1 MRNCTEILSFYD
13 DDLLKS
19 VALEQE
25 TVSLIK
31 EMVNLMNA
39 GGFRLSK
46 IINNNKNVM
55 KTTQRKKGT
64 NYY

>member
-25 TVSLIK
+25 AVSLIK

>member
-25 TVSLIK
+25 AVSLIK

-39 GGFRLSK
+39 GGFRLPK

>member
-25 TVSLIK
+25 AVSLIK

-39 GGFRLSK
+39 GGFRLPK
-46 IINNNKNVM
+46 IINTNKNVM